1 VKRIYEN
8 KRMQSGEYEISMKL
22 KKEIN
27 RSYMLEEV

>member
-1 VKRIYEN
+1 
-8 KRMQSGEYEISMKL
+8 MQSGEYEISMKL

>member
-1 VKRIYEN
+1 MRIKECNKEN
-8 KRMQSGEYEISMKL
+8 KEISMKL